1 MSSEEMNDIVRFET
15 GGADMSATAN
25 ANVTVDAGNASA
37 INCAGLV
44 PTCTLV
50 KWKTPEDEL
59 LNVARIA
66 HKLALNHGY
75 RPKRVCVAAPNNA
88 WISQFAKACDSL
100 EIPSVICLPVRK
112 LTDEA
117 KRALATVDFVANNTE
132 ENRDKLKVCG
142 MSAEECEQMFEKC
155 SGAKGFTLLKL
166 SGVAGVKQFAH
177 IMKLVVG
184 DEDAGQLSE
193 IIHEQLV
200 HPCAREKSDEI
211 TITSAKDIHGE
222 FDYVFYI
229 GCVEGLAGVEYV
241 ANVLQGS
248 RIVEGS
254 ESLQDS
260 RYANATGGLNNLSA
274 SCAIGNPGNSHATSG
289 FYISY
294 FTRIDK
300 QIADAAHIY
309 YARCKDENGQQ
320 VAMCKPAKFIESE
333 QANRPSTTSG
343 QALLSIHGLS

>member
-1 MSSEEMNDIVRFET
+1 MSSEEIKT
-15 GGADMSATAN
+15 K
-25 ANVTVDAGNASA
+25 
-37 INCAGLV
+37 

-75 RPKRVCVAAPNNA
+75 RPKRVCVVAPNNA
-88 WISQFAKACDSL
+88 WISQFARACESL
-100 EIPSVICLPVRK
+100 EIPAVICLPVRK
-112 LTDEA
+112 LTDDA
-117 KRALATVDFVANNTE
+117 KRALAMIDYLANNTQ
-132 ENRDKLKVCG
+132 ENREKLLACG
-142 MSAEECEQMFEKC
+142 VTAEQCEQMFEKC
-155 SGAKGFTLLKL
+155 TGAKGFTLMKL
-166 SGVAGVKQFAH
+166 AGVADVKQFAH

-200 HPCAREKSDEI
+200 RPCVREKSDEI

-229 GCVEGLAGVEYV
+229 GCVEGLAGVECV
-241 ANVLQGS
+241 ANAFGS
-248 RIVEGS
+248 
-254 ESLQDS
+254 
-260 RYANATGGLNNLSA
+260 
-274 SCAIGNPGNSHATSG
+274 SHAVNG

-320 VAMCKPAKFIESE
+320 VAMCKPAKFIERE
-333 QANRPSTTSG
+333 QAHRPSTTSG
-343 QALLSIHGLS
+343 QALLSVHGLS